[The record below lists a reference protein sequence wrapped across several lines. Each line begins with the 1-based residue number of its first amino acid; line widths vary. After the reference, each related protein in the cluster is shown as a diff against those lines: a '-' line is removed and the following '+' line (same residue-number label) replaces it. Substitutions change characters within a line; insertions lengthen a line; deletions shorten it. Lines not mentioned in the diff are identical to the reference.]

1 MEKLRKKVNL
11 RVLLGICFSVRVQG
25 HPQVGTSFAALL
37 LDLEGDLVG
46 GHFGRGQAELRSDLH
61 GEVSVGGTG
70 VKAGRNKIEKF

>member
-46 GHFGRGQAELRSDLH
+46 GHFGPLGAQCQCTYLL
-61 GEVSVGGTG
+61 V
-70 VKAGRNKIEKF
+70 I